1 MLGVGLGSGPK
12 GGASGSS
19 TPPPPPRSPPRGEPC
34 GKTLP
39 FGFAA
44 IPPVMGNR
52 PVMTHFSALTADV
65 GAGGSIPWLPAAS
78 PTRSSWA
85 PSKTLSQV
93 RVTCDHTP
101 QPLPGPSSN
110 PARQPDDPVPGP
122 PFLPLGQPQGYS
134 GSPRYS
140 PLLNDSQNLPSWEKG
155 DDTGPAVRFSPK
167 DLSSQGNSPP
177 PCLASA
183 AASQP
188 PESRSTSPPFIW
200 PH

>member
-19 TPPPPPRSPPRGEPC
+19 PPSSPKRRSC

-44 IPPVMGNR
+44 IPPVTGNR
-52 PVMTHFSALTADV
+52 PVMTHFSALIADV
-65 GAGGSIPWLPAAS
+65 GAGGSIPWLHPAS
-78 PTRSSWA
+78 PAQSSWA

-110 PARQPDDPVPGP
+110 PG
-122 PFLPLGQPQGYS
+122 
-134 GSPRYS
+134 
-140 PLLNDSQNLPSWEKG
+140 
-155 DDTGPAVRFSPK
+155 
-167 DLSSQGNSPP
+167 
-177 PCLASA
+177 
-183 AASQP
+183 
-188 PESRSTSPPFIW
+188 
-200 PH
+200 